1 MGKKSREKKQRQE
14 AKKTPA
20 KKDSQTAKKK
30 IASQLKIDKKRL
42 FGATL
47 TVIMLAILA
56 AVGYLLFQRA
66 FRPQPIAKFL
76 PANDTVA
83 VLEINSN
90 FDHNQLIKSFE
101 LLKNYPQYSKEKL
114 IEKIENQFALNYESD
129 LSPWLGRQIGAAV
142 VNSQKNPEHTNLVY
156 FAEILS
162 KNNLKNFLLRQNTSQ
177 NNYLE
182 YPTYMLD
189 GLRQGQTEPRYLTII
204 GDYLFFSDIEQAI
217 YEIID
222 YQINDA
228 DKLYYA
234 SQYRRIDDNL
244 PLNKI
249 AFFYINFNNIKDG
262 FFKFFPFLSEQ
273 GFSSQSI
280 LPFFKVFDAEG
291 VAVIATNDNFALQS
305 FLSLDKEALE
315 NTSQFNFQEKYNA
328 QLANYISPDI
338 TVFWG
343 AEDLEVQLK
352 KILALLSGGD
362 ASTLAILDGLLN
374 SYTEKYFGPDIK
386 FNYDI
391 LPLFAKEF
399 AFTLEQQNGKN
410 AYNLFME
417 LDSVQSDSIKIH
429 ELANSFSSVGAIFK
443 PKVVEH
449 TLEDG
454 TVGKEIIAIPEEIK
468 KDEIIYLDTTVYE
481 LKIGEQDW
489 SIYYVIFDNTAL
501 ISNNLDS
508 IKNTLDIASG
518 KKDSLKTAKSF
529 EQNIEPVLNSSDELA
544 FFNLQT
550 FLPLVFADQKL
561 PEFVNILGSLSS
573 GRNYFNDGIITINYL
588 SIK

>member
-1 MGKKSREKKQRQE
+1 MGKKSRKKKQRQE
-14 AKKTPA
+14 QIKPP
-20 KKDSQTAKKK
+20 KKK
-30 IASQLKIDKKRL
+30 IKLQIKIDKKRL
-42 FGATL
+42 FGAAL
-47 TVIMLAILA
+47 AIIMLAILT

-76 PANDTVA
+76 PLNSTVA

-90 FDHNQLIKSFE
+90 FDHNQLVKSFE

-114 IEKIENQFALNYESD
+114 IEKIENRFALNYETD
-129 LSPWLGRQIGAAV
+129 LNPWLGRQIGAAV
-142 VNSQKNPEHTNLVY
+142 VNSQKNPEHVNLIY

-162 KNNLKNFLLRQNTSQ
+162 RNNLKNFLLKQNASK
-177 NNYLE
+177 NDYLG
-182 YPTYMLD
+182 YPTYKA
-189 GLRQGQTEPRYLTII
+189 GPYYSTVI

-217 YEIID
+217 YEMID
-222 YQINDA
+222 YQVNDA

-249 AFFYINFNNIKDG
+249 AFFYIDFNNIKDG

-273 GFSSQSI
+273 GFSSQSL
-280 LPFFKVFDAEG
+280 LPFFKVFDSEG
-291 VAVIATNDNFALQS
+291 MAVVATADNFALQS

-315 NTSQFNFQEKYNA
+315 NTGQLNFQEKYNA
-328 QLANYISPDI
+328 KLTDYISPDV

-362 ASTLAILDGLLN
+362 TSTLAILDGLLKN
-374 SYTEKYFGPDIK
+374 YTGKYFGPDIN

-399 AFTLEQQNGKN
+399 AFTFEQQNGKN
-410 AYNLFME
+410 VYSLLME

-443 PKVVEH
+443 PKIVEH

-454 TVGKEIIAIPEEIK
+454 TVGREIIAIPEEIK
-468 KDEIIYLDTTVYE
+468 KDEIIYLDTTIYE
-481 LKIGEQDW
+481 LKIGEQGW
-489 SIYYVIFDNTAL
+489 SIYYVIFDDTAL

-508 IKNTLDIASG
+508 VKNTLDIASG
-518 KKDSLKTAKSF
+518 KASSLKTATLFK
-529 EQNIEPVLNSSDELA
+529 QNIEPVLNSSDELA
-544 FFNLQT
+544 YFNLPT